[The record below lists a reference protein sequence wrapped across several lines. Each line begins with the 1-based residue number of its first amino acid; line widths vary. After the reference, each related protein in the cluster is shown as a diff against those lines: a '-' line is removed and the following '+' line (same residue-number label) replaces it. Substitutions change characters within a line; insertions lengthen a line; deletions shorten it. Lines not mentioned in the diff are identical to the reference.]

1 VNEFMSS
8 EGYAAAYRSVPER
21 FDPMLRELLAQAL
34 AMHPYL
40 AVALNKKVDVDMHE
54 EMLKWSP

>member
-1 VNEFMSS
+1 
-8 EGYAAAYRSVPER
+8 
-21 FDPMLRELLAQAL
+21 LRELLAQAL

-40 AVALNKKVDVDMHE
+40 AVAFTKKIDADIHQ